1 LENKEFFNF
10 SEIYLF
16 FEDFIPNSKNNK
28 RFVDT
33 KLNRVK
39 KLYIFYKDFI
49 KKTDFYYKNMEV
61 LLKNLSKIMNQKPDA
76 KTIVFAIKMFSY

>member
-1 LENKEFFNF
+1 LENKDFKDF

-28 RFVDT
+28 RFIDT

-39 KLYIFYKDFI
+39 KLDIFYKEFI
-49 KKTDFYYKNMEV
+49 EKTDFYYKNMEV
-61 LLKNLSKIMNQKPDA
+61 LLKDLAKIMNQKTDA